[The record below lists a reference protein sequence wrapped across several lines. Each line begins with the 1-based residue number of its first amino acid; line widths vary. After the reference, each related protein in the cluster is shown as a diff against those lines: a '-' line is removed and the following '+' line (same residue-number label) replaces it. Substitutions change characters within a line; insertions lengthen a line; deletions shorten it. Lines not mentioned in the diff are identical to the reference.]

1 MSEPEHRVKPRRP
14 VFAAVAA
21 IAAIALLAAGMRHF
35 FSGEGERPDSRPI
48 GTIEDV
54 LALRDRDDLNVL
66 FVLVDTLRADRLGSY
81 GYERDTSPNLDALA
95 ATGIRFAQQTSQS
108 SWTKCS
114 MSSLWTGLYP
124 ARTRSLR
131 AYDVLSEQATMPA
144 EVFREAGFRTA
155 AVWRNGWIAP
165 NFGFSQGFEIYLS
178 PRGPRGPRMNR
189 VDNPNIAL
197 EGSDGDIIN
206 SAREFLRAHG
216 HERWFLYLH
225 MMDVHQYA
233 YSEDT
238 ALFGTDYSD
247 SYDNSIRWVDSLL
260 GHLFD
265 DLEKQGLRE
274 NTLIVFSADH
284 GEAFGEHDGEGHA
297 RNVYGEVTTT
307 PLIMSFPFRLEP
319 GIVVE
324 ALSENVDLWP
334 TALELVGL
342 PPLPDTDGQSLVP
355 QIVAA
360 ADGAS
365 DADAEGVA
373 IAHLDQSWGR
383 AQQRSRPMVSFTEGR
398 WRLIYR
404 AHAPKKSELFD
415 KWQDPREQRNVAEDW
430 PEVFEDLSGKAKAYL
445 ASRPPPWGDDAPTVE
460 IDEMQLHQLRA
471 LGYGVQ

>member
-1 MSEPEHRVKPRRP
+1 MKPRRP
-14 VFAAVAA
+14 VLEVVAA
-21 IAAIALLAAGMRHF
+21 IAAIALLAAGIRHF
-35 FSGEGERPDSRPI
+35 FDGEAERPDSRPT

-54 LALRDRDDLNVL
+54 LALRDRDDVNVL
-66 FVLVDTLRADRLGSY
+66 FILVDTLRADRLGCY

-95 ATGIRFAQQTSQS
+95 ATGIRFAQQVSQS

-131 AYDVLSEQATMPA
+131 AYDVLSEQATTPA
-144 EVFREAGFRTA
+144 EIFQEAGFRTA

-178 PRGPRGPRMNR
+178 PLAPRGAKMRR
-189 VDNPNIAL
+189 IDSPNIAL
-197 EGSDGDIIN
+197 EGSDGDIID

-238 ALFGTDYSD
+238 ALFGTNYSD

-265 DLEKQGLRE
+265 ELEQRGLRE

-324 ALSENVDLWP
+324 ARSENVDLWP
-334 TALELVGL
+334 TALELVGV

-355 QIVAA
+355 QIEAA
-360 ADGAS
+360 AAGAS

-383 AQQRSRPMVSFTEGR
+383 DQQKPRPMVSYTEGR

-404 AHAPKKSELFD
+404 AHAPKTSELYD
-415 KWQDPREQRNVAEDW
+415 KWEDPREQRNVADEW
-430 PEVFEDLSGKAKAYL
+430 PEVLEDLTGKAEAYL

-460 IDEMQLHQLRA
+460 INEMQLHQLRA
-471 LGYGVQ
+471 LGYGVK

>member
-1 MSEPEHRVKPRRP
+1 MTRPEHRVKPRRR
-14 VFAAVAA
+14 VFEVVVA
-21 IAAIALLAAGMRHF
+21 IAAIALLAAGIWHF
-35 FSGEGERPDSRPI
+35 FRGDGEHGDSRPA
-48 GTIEDV
+48 GTIEDI
-54 LALRDRDDLNVL
+54 LTLRDRGDLNVL

-81 GYERDTSPNLDALA
+81 GYARDTSPNIDALA
-95 ATGIRFAQQTSQS
+95 ATGVRFAQQVSQS

-131 AYDVLSEQATMPA
+131 AYDVISEQATMPA
-144 EVFREAGFRTA
+144 EIFREAGFRTA
-155 AVWRNGWIAP
+155 AIWRNGWIAP

-178 PRGPRGPRMNR
+178 PRGPRGPGMNR
-189 VDNPNIAL
+189 IDNPNIAL
-197 EGSDGDIIN
+197 EGSDADILD

-238 ALFGTDYSD
+238 ALFGINYSD
-247 SYDNSIRWVDSLL
+247 SYDNAIRWVDSLV
-260 GHLFD
+260 GHLID
-265 DLEKQGLRE
+265 DLEQQGLRE
-274 NTLIVFSADH
+274 RTVILFSADH
-284 GEAFGEHDGEGHA
+284 GEAFGEHGGEGHA

-307 PLIMSFPFRLEP
+307 PLIMNFPVRLEP

-324 ALSENVDLWP
+324 ARSENVDLWP

-342 PPLPDTDGQSLVP
+342 PPLPDTDGKSLVP

-360 ADGAS
+360 AGGSS
-365 DADAEGVA
+365 DPDPEGVA

-383 AQQRSRPMVSFTEGR
+383 EQQKPRPMVAYNEGR

-404 AHAPKKSELFD
+404 AHAPKTSELYD
-415 KWQDPREQRNVAEDW
+415 KWQDPHEQRNVAKDW
-430 PEVFEDLSGKAKAYL
+430 PEVYEDLTAKAEAYL

-460 IDEMQLHQLRA
+460 IDKMQLQQLRA